1 MTPTSCMGRL
11 CWRQGRKD
19 GRKGLI
25 VCGRTWLRT
34 EKRTKI
40 PSYSPHVFSW
50 FMSCSCEKRY
60 QGFPAFP
67 YRNWQEAR
75 PGLGMRLAVA
85 IVAALYAS
93 CGEALQVN
101 TWHSSL
107 IQWLLSRP
115 VCIFVAKLKSNNLL
129 PMLQLSVRMKAKKVW
144 NDTNTMLCL
153 VKHICLYLHRNE
165 CLRLRCI
172 CVCALFRTALWLH
185 TNQCI
190 VANIST

>member
-1 MTPTSCMGRL
+1 MTPTSYVGRL

-25 VCGRTWLRT
+25 GCGRTWLRT
-34 EKRTKI
+34 AKRTKI

-67 YRNWQEAR
+67 YCNRQEAT

-93 CGEALQVN
+93 CEEALQVN

-129 PMLQLSVRMKAKKVW
+129 QRFSCQLGWKQRKCEMTLILCSALLSTYAYIFTGMSV
-144 NDTNTMLCL
+144 
-153 VKHICLYLHRNE
+153 
-165 CLRLRCI
+165 
-172 CVCALFRTALWLH
+172 
-185 TNQCI
+185 
-190 VANIST
+190 